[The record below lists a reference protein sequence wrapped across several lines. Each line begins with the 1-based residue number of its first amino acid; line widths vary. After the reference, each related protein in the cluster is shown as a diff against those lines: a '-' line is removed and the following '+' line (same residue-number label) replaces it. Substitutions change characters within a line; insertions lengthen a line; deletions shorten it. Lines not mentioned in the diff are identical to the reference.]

1 MEQYQ
6 SQKLNLFVTFKYI
19 CESFEDCRYCPYY
32 CELVTRKDCQEGYKL
47 LPRSEQIEIVN
58 EMVGWL

>member
-1 MEQYQ
+1 MKQNQ
-6 SQKLNLFVTFKYI
+6 NLSLFVTFKYI

-32 CELVTRKDCQEGYKL
+32 SELVTRKDCQEGYKL

-58 EMVGWL
+58 EMVQRL

>member
-1 MEQYQ
+1 MEQN
-6 SQKLNLFVTFKYI
+6 QKLGLFITFKYI

-47 LPRSEQIEIVN
+47 LPRCEQIEIVN
-58 EMVGWL
+58 EMVQRL